1 MIRDEVRAYFAE
13 LPGMHGLVQAALSGW
28 HGRVM
33 PLRNGAVIAV
43 GDFLICG
50 GDPGREG
57 HEALEAALLSQ
68 PRDWLIYA
76 PGPWLEGLNRRGG
89 FQPVKRRGFQPLQP
103 GCRRESP
110 CAKALPA
117 GYTMGIMDAA
127 DARECLEAAWS
138 RDFVREHGTAEKF
151 VERGLG
157 VLIRDGDGRPA
168 AGASAYVSWP
178 GGAAGS
184 GAGTPAYGGLG
195 RGQRRIGAYG
205 GKARLSSRRMVCGLD
220 GCALTRRVQKRRKKK
235 SSQMLKSCAIINI
248 P

>member
-50 GDPGREG
+50 GEPGREG
-57 HEALEAALLSQ
+57 REALETALLSQ

-76 PGPWLEGLNRRGG
+76 PGPWLDGLNRRGG

-110 CAKALPA
+110 CAKALPS
-117 GYTMGIMDAA
+117 GYTIGIMDAA

-178 GGAAGS
+178 GGLEVQLQ
-184 GAGTPAYGGLG
+184 TREDLQRQGLG
-195 RGQRRIGAYG
+195 LAAA
-205 GKARLSSRRMVCGLD
+205 ARLLEAARERR
-220 GCALTRRVQKRRKKK
+220 LTVAWDAANGVSAHMAEKLGFLPGAWYVAWMAAR
-235 SSQMLKSCAIINI
+235 
-248 P
+248 